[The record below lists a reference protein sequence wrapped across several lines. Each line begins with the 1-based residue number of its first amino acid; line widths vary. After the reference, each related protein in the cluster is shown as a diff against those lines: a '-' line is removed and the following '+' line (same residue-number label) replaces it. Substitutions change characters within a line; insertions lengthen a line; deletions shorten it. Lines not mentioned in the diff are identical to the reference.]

1 MSTDG
6 KAVGCIAYCHHRNQ
20 CCEKLIEAIIE
31 TAQGDGYKEMVLDT
45 IKPLKRAISLYK
57 KYVFKK
63 IEPHYD
69 NPTDDVIY
77 MKLVF

>member
-1 MSTDG
+1 MKRLYVKPDF
-6 KAVGCIAYCHHRNQ
+6 HNQ
-20 CCEKLIEAIIE
+20 WQGQKLIEAIIE

-45 IKPLKRAISLYK
+45 IKPLERAISLYK

-77 MKLVF
+77 MKLVFK

>member
-1 MSTDG
+1 MKRLYVKPDF
-6 KAVGCIAYCHHRNQ
+6 RNQ
-20 CCEKLIEAIIE
+20 WQGQKLIEAIIE
-31 TAQGDGYKEMVLDT
+31 TAQGDGFGYNQTV
-45 IKPLKRAISLYK
+45 K